1 MIMAE
6 VEKVRGENI
15 LQIELVRKA
24 VARDCREE
32 FKKELDPLKAQNNE
46 LSSKLTDIQN

>member
-1 MIMAE
+1 MAE
-6 VEKVRGENI
+6 IEKVRGENI

-24 VARDCREE
+24 VARECREE
-32 FKKELDPLKAQNNE
+32 LQKELDPLKAQSIE

>member
-1 MIMAE
+1 MIVAE
-6 VEKVRGENI
+6 VEKARRQNE
-15 LQIELVRKA
+15 LQIEQVRQA
-24 VARDCREE
+24 VARECREE